1 MLDHN
6 VDFMSFYSIGKDSN
20 HILGYTRVYLY
31 RYPLAV
37 ICKGER
43 FQNIAMVQHRDVI
56 LLLIGHV
63 FSLSW
68 QYMNMGY
75 N

>member
-1 MLDHN
+1 MLGHS
-6 VDFMSFYSIGKDSN
+6 VDFMSFYSLAKDSN
-20 HILGYTRVYLY
+20 HILGYVCVCVCVY
-31 RYPLAV
+31 RYPSAV

-63 FSLSW
+63 FSQS
-68 QYMNMGY
+68 
-75 N
+75 